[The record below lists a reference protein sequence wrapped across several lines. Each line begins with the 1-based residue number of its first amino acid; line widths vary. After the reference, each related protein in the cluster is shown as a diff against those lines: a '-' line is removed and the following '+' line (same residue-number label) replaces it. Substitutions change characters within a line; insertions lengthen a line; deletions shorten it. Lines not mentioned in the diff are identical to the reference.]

1 MGSTQSTW
9 FSECFNLIKNDY
21 FQQIHISESMGFYF
35 STDPTRLLLCRSGLH
50 IIIQS
55 PGLILHRHLVIFVY
69 LNRLKGCLVDCR
81 LVMLHIPSLPSDEGL
96 HIPLLSCNSGLHTTI
111 INFYETGVIFLSVQ
125 CLK

>member
-81 LVMLHIPSLPSDEGL
+81 LVM
-96 HIPLLSCNSGLHTTI
+96 C
-111 INFYETGVIFLSVQ
+111 YIFLRYLVTKDYISHCYPVTAGYI
-125 CLK
+125 LL